1 MAQTF
6 FKRDSWM
13 SFQEMDYV
21 KLLCKDDC
29 FQHSSSNR
37 FVNLYAFLIIAL
49 FFASRFSL
57 LGIGQFSYTKITN
70 KSNTLIDATP
80 DALSLYVFPF
90 RRLLV
95 RCHMREKNWNVNQPI
110 SSRRHWPWSTPR
122 VQRLTIA
129 DSRRRTDKSRLQI
142 DRPWSGNMANCQWTG
157 DAKCNMAREL
167 T

>member
-1 MAQTF
+1 MRSQLPETNKLFHNFLSRAQRIVF
-6 FKRDSWM
+6 ADGSNV
-13 SFQEMDYV
+13 FQTRFMNV
-21 KLLCKDDC
+21 L
-29 FQHSSSNR
+29 SSSNR

-142 DRPWSGNMANCQWTG
+142 DRPWSGNMANCQ
-157 DAKCNMAREL
+157 
-167 T
+167 